1 MTGEYKSMQ
10 RKKNEMLGL
19 ATELLGT
26 MAYALLILILTV
38 VIVR

>member
-1 MTGEYKSMQ
+1 MQ

-26 MAYALLILILTV
+26 LAYAAVIFILTA
-38 VIVR
+38 VIMR